1 MTGKEATIFPKLEAE
16 ARKAIEEDGA
26 DVICL
31 GSTTMHQSHA
41 HLSERLA
48 VPVLNPG
55 PVSYKVAELMLKM
68 RLRHSKIAYP
78 TPRNPMDEKFHAMME
93 AATRFPWPLERA
105 GAPLFA
111 RRARAPNTRW
121 ANAL

>member
-48 VPVLNPG
+48 VVRK
-55 PVSYKVAELMLKM
+55 YLK
-68 RLRHSKIAYP
+68 RH
-78 TPRNPMDEKFHAMME
+78 F
-93 AATRFPWPLERA
+93 
-105 GAPLFA
+105 
-111 RRARAPNTRW
+111 
-121 ANAL
+121 